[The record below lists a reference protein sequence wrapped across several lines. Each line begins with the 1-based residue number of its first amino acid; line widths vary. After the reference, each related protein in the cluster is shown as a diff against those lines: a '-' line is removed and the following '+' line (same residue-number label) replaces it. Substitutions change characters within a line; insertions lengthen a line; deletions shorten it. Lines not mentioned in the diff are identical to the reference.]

1 MRLFYIFIFVFCF
14 QFSLFSQK
22 YVNWI
27 IIIDG
32 YIPTYILNG
41 ELTFFYNNEKIKI
54 ECSYS
59 IGRLLIND
67 TNSEKILNEL
77 PDTTSINVI
86 LNYYYFKRS
95 KFIDNLEER
104 IEQQYTFHMWKVDL
118 LESGFLIIAITN
130 NKDKTYEIACKSDE
144 WTNVSWNSKKMKKN
158 RKIFY
163 NFH

>member
-1 MRLFYIFIFVFCF
+1 M
-14 QFSLFSQK
+14 
-22 YVNWI
+22 
-27 IIIDG
+27 
-32 YIPTYILNG
+32 
-41 ELTFFYNNEKIKI
+41 
-54 ECSYS
+54 
-59 IGRLLIND
+59 LIND

-144 WTNVSWNSKKMKKN
+144 WTNVSWNSKKMKKIE
-158 RKIFY
+158 KYFIIFIK
-163 NFH
+163 